1 MGNRGK
7 PFPLGF
13 LAGEYRGALP
23 GTMLRSGGPFHHR
36 ELRRLK
42 EFQGTGT
49 TDTRAVQGNSRA
61 ASGVSEWL
69 PQLWSQGLTWDRTKQ
84 TGEVTAWVLLH
95 P

>member
-1 MGNRGK
+1 MVGNRGK

-13 LAGEYRGALP
+13 LVGEYRGALP

-49 TDTRAVQGNSRA
+49 TDTWAVQGTPGLPLGFLNGFPSCGARA
-61 ASGVSEWL
+61 
-69 PQLWSQGLTWDRTKQ
+69 
-84 TGEVTAWVLLH
+84 
-95 P
+95 